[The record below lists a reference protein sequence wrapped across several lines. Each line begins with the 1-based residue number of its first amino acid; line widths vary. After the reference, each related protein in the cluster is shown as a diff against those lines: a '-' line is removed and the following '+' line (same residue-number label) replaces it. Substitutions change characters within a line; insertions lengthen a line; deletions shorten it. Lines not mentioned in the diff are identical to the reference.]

1 MDASTTTFAQ
11 LAHDV
16 AVKHVPAAAIDGALA
31 SLGGKGEWSVYSMDP
46 DRRSALVSHFVRS
59 LRNVGVHTASRVEA
73 ALLAAAGCRPLG
85 CRVIVLKDA
94 ISLITVRNQIH
105 QLITSLGAGWSGSM
119 RYQSAL
125 SDIAR
130 FVIERGGGRIELEDA
145 PGHIVFLVHTAEDI
159 GPISTTPGSA
169 PAWLAATL
177 NLTKEVRFS
186 RLGSGSV
193 VEIKFPAPKAL
204 VA

>member
-1 MDASTTTFAQ
+1 MDASTTTFSQ

-16 AVKHVPAAAIDGALA
+16 AVRHVPMAAIDGALA

-46 DRRSALVSHFVRS
+46 DRRSALISHFVRS

-73 ALLAAAGCRPLG
+73 ALLSAAGCRPVG

-94 ISLITVRNQIH
+94 ISLIAVRNQIH
-105 QLITSLGAGWSGSM
+105 QMITSLGAGWSGSM

-130 FVIERGGGRIELEDA
+130 FVIERGGGRIELEDS
-145 PGHIVFLVHTAEDI
+145 PGHIIFLVHTAEDI
-159 GPISTTPGSA
+159 GQVSTQPGSA
-169 PAWLAATL
+169 PPWLAATL
-177 NLTKEVRFS
+177 NLTKEVRVS
-186 RLGSGSV
+186 RIGSGSI